1 MTNIPTRTRST
12 SSSSSPTRGKKGKRK
27 EMHACGLG
35 LGLGLGCVIFTHLG
49 EEGPYVGVLIPVL
62 RKSVQYAFDDL
73 EDEVEFFVG
82 D

>member
-27 EMHACGLG
+27 EIHACG

-49 EEGPYVGVLIPVL
+49 EEGPYVGVLLPVL